1 MENEKYRKPIILFP
15 IGPRLQRLYANKD
28 IAAQM
33 RWHYENPRANGIM
46 SHPSDGEAWKHFDKQ
61 HPDFANDPRNVRL
74 GLCTDGFSPFNRFGK
89 QYSCWPV
96 MLTPYNL
103 PPWLCMKRQFIFLSL
118 IISGPKN
125 PKKNLDIYLQPL
137 VQELKDLWKNG
148 LLTYDVSRKQN
159 FDMRAAL
166 LWTINDFPK
175 IWHVIRVD
183 YGGSKHA
190 CPYCLV
196 NECKSFWLKH
206 SKKWSWFDCHR
217 QFLLLDHVF
226 RKDNKHFR
234 KDRPVGGDF
243 ASTRLTGEEVWEH
256 VQHLPSIVDA
266 TDEELL
272 KLKMKREGWWKR
284 SIFWDLPYW
293 KTLLIRHN
301 LDVLHIEKNF
311 FEQMIHTIMDEKNKT
326 SFKPN
331 AQKDFKLICKA
342 RRKGDMIV
350 LKKEEKRVLCNWIC
364 SLKFPDGYASDLSRC
379 VDLKDLRLHGMKS
392 HDCHVFMER
401 LLPVALK
408 HLLPKNEW
416 CAITEISQFFRDV
429 CASTLQID
437 DMTRLKNNIAK
448 IMSKLEKIFPPS
460 FFNSMEHLPVHLPY
474 EAKVGGPVQYRW
486 MYPFERFLNH
496 LKRKTGNKARV
507 EGSICNAYLLEEISN
522 FCSLYYEKHIDTKAK
537 QLDVNDDTMTDDLII
552 SLAMGPSREVR
563 TWKRYSINGYNFR
576 AFKDG
581 KDVSKATLNNGV
593 CVSSTEGA
601 DYYGTLDEVIELTN
615 TGDHGSY
622 VAILFK
628 CDWLD
633 NSARGMVI
641 HEQYKLVDVNRK
653 RKYTKYEPFV
663 LAYQVE
669 QLSTLRIM
677 EDSRRSNR
685 RRSGEDDDELRESPP
700 QKLRIS
706 IEYKWFEHPEVS
718 KLVTKTVKGNYHE
731 HGPNWSETKPARRE
745 QYWKWFKVHL
755 LN

>member
-1 MENEKYRKPIILFP
+1 
-15 IGPRLQRLYANKD
+15 
-28 IAAQM
+28 M

-46 SHPSDGEAWKHFDKQ
+46 SHPSEGEAWKHFDKQ

-74 GLCTDGFSPFNRFGK
+74 GFCAP
-89 QYSCWPV
+89 
-96 MLTPYNL
+96 LT
-103 PPWLCMKRQFIFLSL
+103 RQFIFLSL

-175 IWHVIRVD
+175 I
-183 YGGSKHA
+183 
-190 CPYCLV
+190 C
-196 NECKSFWLKH
+196 
-206 SKKWSWFDCHR
+206 KKWSWFDCHR
-217 QFLLLDHVF
+217 QFLLPDHVF

-234 KDRPVGGDF
+234 KDRPVEADF

-272 KLKMKREGWWKR
+272 KLKKKREGWWKR

-293 KTLLIRHN
+293 KTLLSRHN
-301 LDVLHIEKNF
+301 LDVMHIEKNF

-350 LKKEEKRVLCNWIC
+350 LKKEEKRVLRIGYAV
-364 SLKFPDGYASDLSRC
+364 LKFPDGYASDLSRC

-437 DMTRLKNNIAK
+437 DMTRLENNIAE
-448 IMSKLEKIFPPS
+448 IMYKCTNNLKSYIQDYLT
-460 FFNSMEHLPVHLPY
+460 
-474 EAKVGGPVQYRW
+474 R
-486 MYPFERFLNH
+486 RFLNH
-496 LKRKTGNKARV
+496 LKRKIGNKARV

-537 QLDVNDDTMTDDLII
+537 QLDVCDEVEPESNLPELFQDHMGKHSGKCHLRYLDDKEYQSAHMYILSNCEKMNPYETVFKEFLSKLTICIVIKIINLLFVNDDTMTDDLII

-593 CVSSTEGA
+593 CVSSTEGV
-601 DYYGTLDEVIELTN
+601 DYYGTLDEVIELTY

-669 QLSTLRIM
+669 QV
-677 EDSRRSNR
+677 
-685 RRSGEDDDELRESPP
+685 
-700 QKLRIS
+700 IS
-706 IEYKWFEHPEVS
+706 EMTASFLHNCCNFENP
-718 KLVTKTVKGNYHE
+718 
-731 HGPNWSETKPARRE
+731 
-745 QYWKWFKVHL
+745 
-755 LN
+755 

>member
-1 MENEKYRKPIILFP
+1 MLKKREQPVYEGSKMSLLQSAARLLTLKCEFNMPHKCVDGFASYMRDMIPNNNCMTRNFYETKKVLKALQLPHQKIHACPTGCMLFWNDDHQLEQCKKCGADRYKSKSNLNGKRVPENPLFYFP

-61 HPDFANDPRNVRL
+61 HPDFANDPRN
-74 GLCTDGFSPFNRFGK
+74 
-89 QYSCWPV
+89 
-96 MLTPYNL
+96 
-103 PPWLCMKRQFIFLSL
+103 RQFIFLSL

-166 LWTINDFPK
+166 LWTINDFPA
-175 IWHVIRVD
+175 
-183 YGGSKHA
+183 YGMLSGWTTAGQHA

-196 NECKSFWLKH
+196 NECKSFCLKH

-217 QFLLLDHVF
+217 QFLLPDHVF

-234 KDRPVGGDF
+234 KDRPVEADF

-272 KLKMKREGWWKR
+272 KLKKKREGWWKR

-301 LDVLHIEKNF
+301 LDVMHIEKNF

-364 SLKFPDGYASDLSRC
+364 SLKFPDGYAPDLSRC

-437 DMTRLKNNIAK
+437 DMTRLENNIAE
-448 IMSKLEKIFPPS
+448 IMCKLEKIFPPS

-496 LKRKTGNKARV
+496 LKRKIGNKARV

-537 QLDVNDDTMTDDLII
+537 QLDV
-552 SLAMGPSREVR
+552 
-563 TWKRYSINGYNFR
+563 
-576 AFKDG
+576 
-581 KDVSKATLNNGV
+581 
-593 CVSSTEGA
+593 C
-601 DYYGTLDEVIELTN
+601 DEVEPESNLPELFQ
-615 TGDHGSY
+615 DHMGKPSG
-622 VAILFK
+622 K
-628 CDWLD
+628 CHL
-633 NSARGMVI
+633 R
-641 HEQYKLVDVNRK
+641 YLVDKEYQSAHMYILSNCEK
-653 RKYTKYEPFV
+653 MNPYE
-663 LAYQVE
+663 
-669 QLSTLRIM
+669 T
-677 EDSRRSNR
+677 
-685 RRSGEDDDELRESPP
+685 
-700 QKLRIS
+700 
-706 IEYKWFEHPEVS
+706 
-718 KLVTKTVKGNYHE
+718 
-731 HGPNWSETKPARRE
+731 
-745 QYWKWFKVHL
+745 
-755 LN
+755 